1 MRISDCSS
9 DVCSTDLVQ
18 HIYELVP
25 DVLKQRLTLVEIEAV
40 VEGCVGYAWQN
51 EGGNVRAARADGFA
65 LQIKA
70 ADQPVELVIEQ
81 LAFELNLISE
91 LLNVG
96 FLTTTY
102 DRDRQTGGNGASA
115 VRDKRGQAIHA
126 RIIINIGVAIAENVH
141 KFNVFAHLDLGAVS
155 DAEAQHP
162 FERIDI
168 GIYHAW
174 AARTLQ
180 LQLFQRTRKRARR
193 SEERRVGKECVS
205 TCRSR
210 WSRYHKKKK
219 HREKS
224 NRSHVEFTKKK
235 ES

>member
-81 LAFELNLISE
+81 LAFELDLISE

-96 FLTTTY
+96 FLTSTY
-102 DRDRQTGGNGASA
+102 DSDRQILGDGARA
-115 VRDKRGQAIHA
+115 VRDKRGQALHA
-126 RIIINIGVAIAENVH
+126 RIIINIGMALAENVP
-141 KFNVFAHLDLGAVS
+141 KLNIFP
-155 DAEAQHP
+155 QP
-162 FERIDI
+162 
-168 GIYHAW
+168 
-174 AARTLQ
+174 
-180 LQLFQRTRKRARR
+180 
-193 SEERRVGKECVS
+193 
-205 TCRSR
+205 
-210 WSRYHKKKK
+210 
-219 HREKS
+219 
-224 NRSHVEFTKKK
+224 
-235 ES
+235 